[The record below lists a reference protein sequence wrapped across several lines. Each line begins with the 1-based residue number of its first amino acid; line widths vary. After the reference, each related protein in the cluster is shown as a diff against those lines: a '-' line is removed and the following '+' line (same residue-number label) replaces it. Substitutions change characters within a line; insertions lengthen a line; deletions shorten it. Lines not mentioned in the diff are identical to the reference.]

1 MLAAALAVLACVC
14 EVRAQ
19 PAPARIVSL
28 DLCTDQ
34 LLVELVDRS
43 RIAAVTHLL
52 GDVSVSAIPEKAR
65 GLRITHGGAEDVLR
79 YDPDLVLAGPYGV
92 SATVSLLR
100 RLGRNVVVVPQPPD
114 LDGVRA
120 SVRVVAAAIGEQ
132 PKGEALIAEFDRRLS
147 RLAPP
152 AGPPPTAVIYQIG
165 GTVSGPGSLAN
176 AALAAAGFR
185 NMSADY
191 RLTRGGQVPL
201 EIAGRPAAGS
211 VGAGQQYRGVPHGTG
226 RQPAPSRHPPAAP
239 ARRLPR
245 AALAPVVVRHPAR
258 RRCDR
263 AAGRGAGRHRGAP
276 AMTPIS
282 GRPDVKPM
290 HLLVALG
297 LAAAV
302 AFALSLSVGPSGI
315 GIDATGEA
323 RVLIFNE
330 IRLPRAVLGA
340 LVGGALGL
348 SGAALQ
354 GYLRNPLAEPSLV
367 GVSGGAA
374 LGAVLAIHL
383 GLSQAFALALPLGG
397 LAGAAIAM
405 LAVVALAGAHGGP
418 VTLILAGLAVSSIA
432 TALVSLALNLSQN
445 PFAAVEMVFWMMGS
459 LADRSLTQLW
469 ISAPLV
475 LVGIALLLTVGRALD
490 ALTLGEDAAGNL
502 GIDLG
507 RTRLAV
513 IAGTALSV
521 GAATAVTGIIGFV
534 GLIVPHMLR
543 PLAGHRPG
551 LLLPASALGGAT
563 MLLAADVAL
572 RLVQPWIELR
582 IGVLT
587 ALIGAPFFV
596 WLVLRTRAELAP

>member
-1 MLAAALAVLACVC
+1 M
-14 EVRAQ
+14 
-19 PAPARIVSL
+19 
-28 DLCTDQ
+28 
-34 LLVELVDRS
+34 
-43 RIAAVTHLL
+43 
-52 GDVSVSAIPEKAR
+52 K
-65 GLRITHGGAEDVLR
+65 GA
-79 YDPDLVLAGPYGV
+79 
-92 SATVSLLR
+92 
-100 RLGRNVVVVPQPPD
+100 
-114 LDGVRA
+114 
-120 SVRVVAAAIGEQ
+120 
-132 PKGEALIAEFDRRLS
+132 
-147 RLAPP
+147 
-152 AGPPPTAVIYQIG
+152 
-165 GTVSGPGSLAN
+165 
-176 AALAAAGFR
+176 
-185 NMSADY
+185 
-191 RLTRGGQVPL
+191 
-201 EIAGRPAAGS
+201 
-211 VGAGQQYRGVPHGTG
+211 
-226 RQPAPSRHPPAAP
+226 
-239 ARRLPR
+239 
-245 AALAPVVVRHPAR
+245 
-258 RRCDR
+258 
-263 AAGRGAGRHRGAP
+263 
-276 AMTPIS
+276 S

-290 HLLVALG
+290 HLLAALG
-297 LAAAV
+297 LAAAA
-302 AFALSLSVGPSGI
+302 AFALSLSVGPAGL

-323 RVLIFNE
+323 RTLIFQE
-330 IRLPRAVLGA
+330 IRLPRAILGA

-383 GLSQAFALALPLGG
+383 GFSQAFALALPLGG

-469 ISAPLV
+469 ISAPLI
-475 LVGIALLLTVGRALD
+475 LIGLALLLTVARALD
-490 ALTLGEDAAGNL
+490 ALTLGEDAARSL

-513 IAGTALSV
+513 VAGTALSV

-543 PLAGHRPG
+543 PLAHHRPG
-551 LLLPASALGGAT
+551 LLLPASALGGAA
-563 MLLAADVAL
+563 MLLLADVGL
-572 RLVQPWIELR
+572 RLIQPWVELR

-596 WLVLRTRAELAP
+596 WLVLKTRAELAP